1 MKKCGVLLLILSM
14 VLVSCSKSNEE
25 KAQSLADE
33 AIKKT
38 LYIPDSYEPV
48 SLELDSAFAPFDS
61 NEFVQVVLQMC
72 QVTMDLQEANE
83 ELEDAESDM
92 AIWNGNYMS
101 EYDKIQYNKAKAKYD
116 KAQKTI
122 LKETEK
128 VQPLREEFLKLKSL
142 KREFIGFKAL
152 VTYRAKNNAGNVLM
166 GQDFVTFNKEL
177 TEVKSITNTEDESY
191 QMFKECSKM
200 FLEQIQ

>member
-1 MKKCGVLLLILSM
+1 MKKLGIIFLILSM

-38 LYIPDSYEPV
+38 LYIPDSYEAV

-61 NEFVQVVLQMC
+61 NEFVQLVLQMC
-72 QVTMDLQEANE
+72 QAGKNMQEAKE
-83 ELEDAESDM
+83 ELEDAESEM
-92 AIWNGNYMS
+92 AIWNGNYMT
-101 EYDKIQYNKAKAKYD
+101 EYDKIQYNKAKAKYE
-116 KAQKTI
+116 KAQETI
-122 LKETEK
+122 QKETEK
-128 VQPLREEFLKLKSL
+128 VQQQREEFLKLKNQ
-142 KREFIGFKAL
+142 KPEFLGFKAL

-166 GQDFVTFNKEL
+166 GQDFITFNKDL
-177 TEVKSITNTEDESY
+177 TKVNSLTNTEDESY
-191 QMFKECSKM
+191 QMFKECSKI